1 MSNTV
6 KGTVKHRLKKE
17 TGTTNAGKDWQ
28 KQYLVITTEGEYPKD
43 VAVMFWGDKADQLA
57 DLKGGE
63 SVEVSIN
70 IESREYNG
78 RWYTDVKAW
87 KMEVLGAGEAVAEA
101 EPVKQEAQADALP
114 F

>member
-1 MSNTV
+1 MSNTIKGVV
-6 KGTVKHRLKKE
+6 KSRLAKE

-28 KQYLVITTEGEYPKD
+28 KQYLIVETEGEYPKD
-43 VAVMFWGDKADQLA
+43 VCIMFWGDKADLLA
-57 DLKGGE
+57 PLKGGE
-63 SVEVSIN
+63 TVEVSVN

-87 KMEVLGAGEAVAEA
+87 KMDVQSEAQAVAEPST
-101 EPVKQEAQADALP
+101 EPAADDLP